1 MKGVVQLWS
10 DAMSRFATEQEVYD
24 DLGKILASAAADESL
39 SARLKET
46 DAVVQYR
53 VSEPTATL
61 TLDARKKS
69 SATVELGETKLEPE
83 IVFALEA
90 DVAHDLLNGKL
101 NLTSAL
107 ASGAIAT
114 KGPVT
119 KVLRLLPVTLELS
132 EATDAEPAAPAVADV
147 IPEADAESST
157 DEPSDSS
164 EEPAAE
170 PETAEPAAEPSP
182 E

>member
-1 MKGVVQLWS
+1 MTPTRKPRGGYGQTQ
-10 DAMSRFATEQEVYD
+10 MSRFATEQEVYD
-24 DLGKILASAAADESL
+24 DLGKILASAAADEGL

-53 VSEPTATL
+53 VSEPNATL

-69 SATVELGETKLEPE
+69 GTKVELGETKLEPD

-90 DVAHDLLNGKL
+90 DVAHELLNGEL

-107 ASGAIAT
+107 SSGAIAT

-119 KVLRLLPVTLELS
+119 KVLKLLPVTLSLS
-132 EATDAEPAAPAVADV
+132 EAPAV
-147 IPEADAESST
+147 ET
-157 DEPSDSS
+157 
-164 EEPAAE
+164 PAPE
-170 PETAEPAAEPSP
+170 PETPAPEPEIAEAAEAAEADDAPAEPSA

>member
-1 MKGVVQLWS
+1 
-10 DAMSRFATEQEVYD
+10 MSRFATEQEVYD
-24 DLGKILASAAADESL
+24 DLGKLLASAAADEGL
-39 SARLKET
+39 SARLTQT

-69 SATVELGETKLEPE
+69 CTNGEFGETKLEPE

-90 DVAHDLLNGKL
+90 DVAHDLLNGEL

-119 KVLRLLPVTLELS
+119 K
-132 EATDAEPAAPAVADV
+132 
-147 IPEADAESST
+147 
-157 DEPSDSS
+157 
-164 EEPAAE
+164 
-170 PETAEPAAEPSP
+170 
-182 E
+182 

>member
-1 MKGVVQLWS
+1 
-10 DAMSRFATEQEVYD
+10 MSRFATEQEVYD
-24 DLGKILASAAADESL
+24 DLGKILASAAADEGL

-53 VSEPTATL
+53 VSEPAATL
-61 TLDARKKS
+61 TLDARKQS
-69 SATVELGETKLEPE
+69 GATVELGETKLEPE

-90 DVAHDLLNGKL
+90 DVAHDLLNGEL

-119 KVLRLLPVTLELS
+119 KVLKLLPVTLQLN
-132 EATDAEPAAPAVADV
+132 EAEET
-147 IPEADAESST
+147 PEAQVSAEEPPSESSG
-157 DEPSDSS
+157 E
-164 EEPAAE
+164 
-170 PETAEPAAEPSP
+170 
-182 E
+182 